1 MLPHLSAITS
11 LWRGDFRPLRFA
23 VYCSRLACCFA
34 FHAAYSRCPCPSS
47 PCRARRT
54 LTGMILQQM
63 ACRRKSSRPFC
74 VTWFVS
80 LFLLTFY
87 SPFCRGVTLIYMK
100 SCGAESFQSGRIW
113 RYIGIYG
120 DTLLPASPSIP
131 NFILSFTCPKTL
143 DLSGFSPF
151 FRFLVRP
158 FYALF
163 L

>member
-1 MLPHLSAITS
+1 MGNEDFRFPCSYNIFYIERCGRLCCHTS
-11 LWRGDFRPLRFA
+11 LQLPVCGGGDFRPLRFA
-23 VYCSRLACCFA
+23 VYCSSLACCFA

-80 LFLLTFY
+80 LFLLTLY

-113 RYIGIYG
+113 RYIGIY
-120 DTLLPASPSIP
+120 
-131 NFILSFTCPKTL
+131 
-143 DLSGFSPF
+143 
-151 FRFLVRP
+151 
-158 FYALF
+158 
-163 L
+163 

>member
-1 MLPHLSAITS
+1 MTFFTFLLTLLILRYRMRAVKSIT
-11 LWRGDFRPLRFA
+11 RREHRLR
-23 VYCSRLACCFA
+23 CSRLCYTLFSCSACCFA
-34 FHAAYSRCPCPSS
+34 FHSAYSRCPCPSS

-113 RYIGIYG
+113 RYIGIY
-120 DTLLPASPSIP
+120 
-131 NFILSFTCPKTL
+131 
-143 DLSGFSPF
+143 
-151 FRFLVRP
+151 
-158 FYALF
+158 
-163 L
+163 